1 MPRSPL
7 ALTIAVALFCASLG
21 TALLMGQAPPAGSV
35 WEGAYT
41 DLQATRGV
49 SEFSTNCAECH
60 TLGNTGDGQ
69 LVGTNFWEGYSQKT
83 VGDLLTF
90 VRTNMPI
97 GAEGSLSPA
106 AYADLVA
113 LILRSNGLPS
123 GGTDLGPATGHLK
136 ILPKDGSSVLPAN
149 SLARVVG
156 CLSKSGSGW
165 VLTNA
170 TTPERIDAAGVGPED
185 ATKPLGTGTV
195 ALKFVLNRLDSFA
208 GQRMSASGILLGA
221 GGVDGI
227 NVSSVT
233 RVAQACP

>member
-1 MPRSPL
+1 MPRPTL
-7 ALTIAVALFCASLG
+7 ALALAATLFCMGLAG
-21 TALLMGQAPPAGSV
+21 ALLTAQTPPPGSV

-49 SEFSTNCAECH
+49 SEFSANCAECH

-69 LVGTNFWEGYSQKT
+69 LVGNNFWEGYSQKT

-90 VRTNMPI
+90 VRTSMPI

-123 GGTDLGPATGHLK
+123 GGTELGPATGHLK
-136 ILPKDGSSVLPAN
+136 IVPKDGSSVLPAN

-156 CLSKSGSGW
+156 CLTKSGSGW
-165 VLTNA
+165 ALTSA
-170 TTPERIDAAGVGPED
+170 TAPERIDAAGVGKDD
-185 ATKPLGTGTV
+185 ATRALGTGTI
-195 ALKFVLNRLDSFA
+195 ALKFVLSRLDSFA

-221 GGVDGI
+221 GGADGI

-233 RVAQACP
+233 RVAQTCP

>member
-1 MPRSPL
+1 MPRSL
-7 ALTIAVALFCASLG
+7 AFTIASALFAVSLS
-21 TALLMGQAPPAGSV
+21 TSLLMAQEPPPGSV

-41 DLQATRGV
+41 DVQATRGI
-49 SEFSTNCAECH
+49 SEFSANCAECH
-60 TLGNTGDGQ
+60 TLGSTGDGQ

-106 AYADLVA
+106 AAADLVA
-113 LILRSNGLPS
+113 LILKSNGLPP
-123 GGTDLGPATGHLK
+123 GGTDLGPLTGHLK

-165 VLTNA
+165 VLTSA
-170 TTPERIDAAGVGPED
+170 TSPERINAAGVGPED
-185 ATKPLGTGTV
+185 ATKPLGTGTI
-195 ALKFVLNRLDSFA
+195 ALKFVLTRLDSFA

-221 GGVDGI
+221 GGVDGL

-233 RVAQACP
+233 RVAQTCP